1 MKNYKNF
8 IETKIKI
15 IAALP
20 RVLDVGG
27 GARFQKWLAP
37 YKNYFINCLYET
49 MDVDPTSGA
58 DIIGDIHHIP
68 LPDNSVPGII
78 CHSVLEH
85 VEDPLRAMAEL
96 KRILAPGGKIFMYIP
111 SVYPY
116 HARHGVYP
124 DYWRFFDDTVQLLF
138 KGFRNIEIM
147 KRGGYF
153 TALSFFI
160 PLRSYVA
167 WFVNPIVAFLDIV
180 FVRGRNTTAG
190 YYIFAEK

>member
-1 MKNYKNF
+1 MNYQYF
-8 IETKIKI
+8 IKEKVKEIS
-15 IAALP
+15 ALP

-37 YKNYFINCLYET
+37 YKDFFANCRYET
-49 MDVDPTSGA
+49 MDTDRTSGA
-58 DIIGDIHHIP
+58 DIIGDIHRIP

-96 KRILAPGGKIFMYIP
+96 KRVLAPGGKIFMYIP

-116 HARHGVYP
+116 HARRGVYP
-124 DYWRFFDDTVQLLF
+124 DYWRFFDDTVRLLF
-138 KGFRNIEIM
+138 RGFHSVEIV

-153 TALSFFI
+153 TGLSFFI
-160 PLRSYVA
+160 PLRSYVT
-167 WFVNPIVAFLDIV
+167 WLVVPVVALLDIV
-180 FVRGRNTTAG
+180 FARGRNTTAG